1 IPRALLELIHATYNA
16 EILDGNTYPML
27 DPLPAL
33 DFRNY
38 WFGVFGAVMLL
49 GTASE
54 NTKLIR
60 KSFEKSGSFTPEEW
74 EGLFIGTFYVKPNYP
89 GRSSH
94 VCNAGFLVAPP
105 FRGSGGGRR
114 MGECYLD
121 WAPRLGYTYSVF
133 NLVYESNVA
142 SVRIWEGL
150 GFERI
155 GRVPECGNLKGE
167 AESRIAAITDSL
179 TDVIVLTMPAGF
191 KGKYVDAIVFGKKLG
206 DCNERTLQD
215 ARTDQATVQGVS

>member
-1 IPRALLELIHATYNA
+1 MPAQLDDPYTPTHFRRSAAPPYPTPHSTLPPDITPYETTLKPSPGTSEPRPATVLPFTSATQIPRALLELIHATYNA

-33 DFRNY
+33 DFQNY

-60 KSFEKSGSFTPEEW
+60 KSLEKSGSFTPEEW

-114 MGECYLD
+114 MG
-121 WAPRLGYTYSVF
+121 
-133 NLVYESNVA
+133 
-142 SVRIWEGL
+142 
-150 GFERI
+150 
-155 GRVPECGNLKGE
+155 
-167 AESRIAAITDSL
+167 
-179 TDVIVLTMPAGF
+179 F

-206 DCNERTLQD
+206 DCNQRTLQD